1 MSPDPAA
8 MNPERFATLRR
19 LFDDAIELA
28 PADRVSLLDRL
39 CADDPLLRADV
50 EQLLLA
56 HERADAHW
64 ERPVGMALAE
74 ALRDETGADQVG
86 RRFGAYE
93 LTRLIGVGGMGAVFE
108 AVRADDQYRKRVAIK
123 MLRRGVSG
131 EQAILRF
138 RQERQILAT
147 LDHPNITALLDGGV
161 TDDGQPFLVMEYVD
175 GAPLT
180 HWSDA
185 HQLST
190 SARVTLLR
198 QVCAAVQHAHQSLV
212 VHRDLKPGNILVTST
227 GVVKLLDFGIAR
239 LLRDP
244 MVEHDVT
251 ITQQAPPPFTPAYA
265 SPEQLRGLPATVATD
280 VYALGIVACELL
292 SGRRPLDTA
301 GLDVTRVRTLVTEA
315 EPTPPSELTGDT
327 DTAAHRGST
336 PMRLQRELR
345 GDLDA
350 IVLQA
355 IRKEP
360 ERRYRSVEQFDADL
374 RRYIDG
380 DAVLARPDS
389 VAYRA
394 GKVWRRRRLELCA
407 ALAVVLALVG
417 GLGAARSQARVAE
430 HERDKVEQV
439 NAFLSNILSAADPG
453 YQGRDVTVRAALAQA
468 SKNVATARL
477 APDVEAQIR
486 HTLGQT
492 LYELGEYDS
501 ARVHV
506 GRAYALRRSYYG
518 ARDQRTTM
526 SLSYVS
532 ALAESD
538 GNYVQAE
545 SIARVIVGLQRDMP
559 RKQRSNTELA
569 TALDNLA
576 RTIEYQGRLDD
587 ALALKLESIALR
599 RGRTDSASLDAL
611 PYTLS
616 AVAVSYQYQQRWA
629 SAESLLVEAL
639 AVEKRVH
646 GERSPMYGNVLRFYA
661 SVLDGQQRAAAADSA
676 IQGSI
681 EVLRASVGT
690 RHPDYIKSVAAR
702 AQQRLSANDVPAAVT
717 MSREVAAMIGD
728 ALDES
733 QPAASSTLQTLGIAL
748 DSLGQFAAADSA
760 HRRSIALRKRHF
772 PADHW
777 AIPAAESAFGYHLA
791 LMERYPQAEPLLL
804 SAYTALAQKRG
815 ADSSPAKKTAERLAL
830 MYTRMG
836 RQRLADGWRAKA
848 E

>member
-1 MSPDPAA
+1 
-8 MNPERFATLRR
+8 MNPERFAELRR
-19 LFDDAIELA
+19 LFDEAIELP
-28 PADRVSLLDRL
+28 PAERASLFERSCGHDPSLRVE
-39 CADDPLLRADV
+39 V
-50 EQLLLA
+50 EQLLLV

-64 ERPVGMALAE
+64 ERPVGAALAE

-86 RRFGAYE
+86 RRFGAYA

-131 EQAILRF
+131 EQAIRRF

-180 HWSDA
+180 QWSDA
-185 HQLST
+185 RQLST
-190 SARVTLLR
+190 SARAALMR

-239 LLRDP
+239 LLPDP
-244 MVEHDVT
+244 TVEHDVT

-292 SGRRPLDTA
+292 SGRRPLDID
-301 GLDVTRVRTLVTEA
+301 GLELARARTHVTEA
-315 EPTPPSELTGDT
+315 VPTAPSELAGDAH
-327 DTAAHRGST
+327 AAARRSST
-336 PMRLQRELR
+336 PLRLQRELR

-374 RRYIDG
+374 RRYLDG
-380 DAVLARPDS
+380 EAVLARPDS
-389 VAYRA
+389 LAYRA
-394 GKVWRRRRLELCA
+394 GKLWRRRRLALSA

-417 GLGAARSQARVAE
+417 GLGAARSEARVAE

-439 NAFLSNILSAADPG
+439 NAFLSNILAAADPG
-453 YQGRDVTVRAALAQA
+453 YQGRDVTVLAALAQA
-468 SKNVATARL
+468 SKNVESARL
-477 APDVEAQIR
+477 APDIEAQIR

-506 GRAYALRRSYYG
+506 DRAYALRRSYYG

-526 SLSYVS
+526 SLSYVT
-532 ALAESD
+532 ALAESE
-538 GNYVQAE
+538 GKYAEAE

-559 RKQRSNTELA
+559 RRQRSTTELA

-599 RGRTDSASLDAL
+599 RGLTDSASLDAL

-616 AVAVSYQYQQRWA
+616 SVAVSYQYRQRWA
-629 SAESLLVEAL
+629 SAESLLIEAL

-661 SVLDGQQRAAAADSA
+661 SVLDDQQRASAADSV
-676 IQGSI
+676 IVRSMD
-681 EVLRASVGT
+681 VLRASVGA

-702 AQQRLSANDVPAAVT
+702 AQQRLSANDVSTAVA
-717 MSREVAAMIGD
+717 MSREVVALIGD

-748 DSLGQFAAADSA
+748 DSLGQYAAADSA
-760 HRRSIALRKRHF
+760 HRRSIALRKRYF

-777 AIPAAESAFGYHLA
+777 AIPAAESVYGYHLA
-791 LMERYPQAEPLLL
+791 LMQRYPQAEQLLTR
-804 SAYTALAQKRG
+804 AYSELARKRG
-815 ADSSPAKKTAERLAL
+815 ADSAPAKKTAERLAL
-830 MYTRMG
+830 TYARMG
-836 RQRLADGWRAKA
+836 RERLADGWRTKA
-848 E
+848 Q

>member
-1 MSPDPAA
+1 
-8 MNPERFATLRR
+8 MNAERFAELRR
-19 LFDDAIELA
+19 LFDEAIELA
-28 PADRVSLLDRL
+28 PAERAALLDGS
-39 CADDPLLRADV
+39 CANNPLLRDEV
-50 EQLLLA
+50 ERLLSV
-56 HERADAHW
+56 HERADSHW
-64 ERPVGMALAE
+64 ERPVGLALAE
-74 ALRDETGADQVG
+74 ALRDETGADHVG

-131 EQAILRF
+131 EQAIRRF

-161 TDDGQPFLVMEYVD
+161 SDDGQPFLVMEYVD

-180 HWSDA
+180 QWSDA
-185 HQLST
+185 RQLST
-190 SARVTLLR
+190 SARVMLLR

-244 MVEHDVT
+244 TVEHDVT

-292 SGRRPLDTA
+292 SGQRPLDID
-301 GLDVTRVRTLVTEA
+301 GLDITRARALVTEA
-315 EPTPPSELTGDT
+315 KPTPPSALAGDA
-327 DTAAHRGST
+327 DAAAHRSST
-336 PMRLQRELR
+336 PTRLQRELR

-374 RRYIDG
+374 RRYVEG
-380 DAVLARPDS
+380 EAVLARADS
-389 VAYRA
+389 LSYRV
-394 GKVWRRRRLELCA
+394 GKLWRRRRLELSA
-407 ALAVVLALVG
+407 ALAVILALIG
-417 GLGAARSQARVAE
+417 GSGAALSQARVAK
-430 HERDKVEQV
+430 HERDKLEEV
-439 NAFLSNILSAADPG
+439 NAFLSNILAAADPG
-453 YQGRDVTVRAALAQA
+453 NQGRDVTVRAALAQA
-468 SKNVATARL
+468 SKNVQAARL

-501 ARVHV
+501 ARVHI
-506 GRAYALRRSYYG
+506 GRAYTLRRSYYG
-518 ARDQRTTM
+518 AYDQRTTM
-526 SLSYVS
+526 SLSYVA
-532 ALAESD
+532 ALAESQ
-538 GNYVQAE
+538 GNYAQAE
-545 SIARVIVGLQRDMP
+545 SIAREIVGLQRKMP
-559 RKQRSNTELA
+559 RGQRNTTELA
-569 TALDNLA
+569 TAIDNLA

-599 RGRTDSASLDAL
+599 RGRTDSASLEAL

-629 SAESLLVEAL
+629 EAESLLIEAMN
-639 AVEKRVH
+639 VEKRAH
-646 GERSPMYGNVLRFYA
+646 GAQSPMYGNVLRFYA
-661 SVLDGQQRAAAADSA
+661 SVLDDQQRAPAADSA
-676 IQGSI
+676 IRRSI
-681 EVLRASVGT
+681 DVLRASVGT

-702 AQQRLSANDVPAAVT
+702 AQQRLSANDVSTAVLL
-717 MSREVAAMIGD
+717 SREVVVMIGD

-760 HRRSIALRKRHF
+760 HRRSIALRQRFF

-777 AIPAAESAFGYHLA
+777 AIPAAESAYGYHLA
-791 LMERYPQAEPLLL
+791 LMQRYPQAEQVLMR
-804 SAYTALAQKRG
+804 AYTQLAERRG
-815 ADSSPAKKTAERLAL
+815 ADSAPAKKTALRLAL
-830 MYTRMG
+830 VYARMG
-836 RQRLADGWRAKA
+836 RQAVADTWRAKSD
-848 E
+848 